1 MKTKIKLHGM
11 LGEQVGQS
19 DWSLHVSNASEA
31 MHAIN
36 SLTKNKLYRQFIEND
51 KTGIKYRV
59 LVDGKDFST
68 AEPLKNDVQK
78 TEHLFLDA
86 ENLKNSDL
94 FIQNKFKRIDIIPV
108 IEGAEAVFQLIVG
121 ILLIIVGLIVP
132 GQMWLVAIGIG
143 LVAAGVTA
151 LLMEPPEFK
160 EIRSIEGVQA
170 SSYLF
175 NGPVNTIR
183 EGNPIPVIYGQLLA
197 GSQVIAASYDI
208 QDIKAEAGSVT
219 S

>member
-78 TEHLFLDA
+78 TENLFLDA

-108 IEGAEAVFQLIVG
+108 IEGANAVFQLIVG
-121 ILLIIVGLIVP
+121 ILLIIVGFCT
-132 GQMWLVAIGIG
+132 GQMWIVAIGVG
-143 LVAAGVTA
+143 LVASGVTA
-151 LLMEPPEFK
+151 LLMEPPDFG
-160 EIRSIEGVQA
+160 EIRNIESVNTA
-170 SSYLF
+170 SYLF

-183 EGNPIPVIYGQLLA
+183 EGNPVPVIYGQLLA
-197 GSQVIAASYDI
+197 GSQVIAATYDV
-208 QDIKAEAGSVT
+208 QDVSAEAGIIT
-219 S
+219 T

>member
-1 MKTKIKLHGM
+1 MKTKVKLHGM
-11 LGEQVGQS
+11 LGEQVGQA
-19 DWSLHVSNASEA
+19 DWSLYVSNAGEA

-68 AEPLKNDVQK
+68 SEPLKNDAQK
-78 TEHLFLDA
+78 AEHLFQDS

-108 IEGAEAVFQLIVG
+108 VEGADAIFQTILG
-121 ILLIIVGLIVP
+121 ILLIIVGLIT
-132 GQMWLVAIGIG
+132 QQYWLVAIGVG

-151 LLMEPPEFK
+151 LLMEPPEFG
-160 EIRSIEGVQA
+160 EIRNIESVNTA
-170 SSYLF
+170 SYLF
-175 NGPVNTIR
+175 NGPVNTVR
-183 EGNPIPVIYGQLLA
+183 EGNPIPVVYGQLLA
-197 GSQVIAASYDI
+197 GSQVIAATYTI
-208 QDIKAEAGSVT
+208 QDISAEAGTIST
-219 S
+219 